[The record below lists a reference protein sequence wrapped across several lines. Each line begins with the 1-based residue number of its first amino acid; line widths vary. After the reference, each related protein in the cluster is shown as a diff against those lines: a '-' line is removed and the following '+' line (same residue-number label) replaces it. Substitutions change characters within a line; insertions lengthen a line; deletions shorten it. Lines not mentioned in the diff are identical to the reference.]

1 MGFSVR
7 GHICIR
13 RKAKD
18 GEPGAAGKSIRTTV
32 WEVGKQVYA
41 GDTQVDGIYPL
52 DIVSDK
58 AMSIGVS
65 GVNFYMC
72 KTSHTTSAN
81 SPLTNTAYWTKLN
94 NLKPVVTYLILAEL
108 IKANFIDVADLV
120 ANTAFINALT
130 ASSAFIQNLIVNKL
144 RVKDGNDNV
153 LLYAG
158 DTTFPLLC
166 GSDQAANALT
176 KIGADGKIY
185 AKGGEIGGFTLAA
198 DAIGQV
204 VDHVADYAEGIIK
217 KDYASFCHVNES
229 SGSGRVIIDCD
240 AEPTPGDIL
249 MKLRT
254 YNAGFDYDGDLPYI
268 GLNIEAGS
276 AYDKNPAAIRIQSGR
291 VWGLRPKVRVITSTT
306 TTLDGDDYHVI
317 FNLQTASA
325 CTINLPAT
333 PPQAGQTYMIW
344 CCNGASFTLNGNG
357 KNIRQCY
364 SGGSSSVSS
373 MTVGSQQTI
382 MVVFDGTM
390 WNVTKIS

>member
-32 WEVGKQVYA
+32 WEAGKQYYA
-41 GDTQVDGIYPL
+41 GDTQVDGVYPL

-72 KTSHTTSAN
+72 RTSHTSASN
-81 SPLTNTAYWTKLN
+81 IPLSNTAYWTKLN
-94 NLKPVVTYLILAEL
+94 NLKPVVTYLILAEA
-108 IKANFIDVADLV
+108 IKANYIDVEDL
-120 ANTAFINALT
+120 A

-144 RVKDGNDNV
+144 RVKDGNGHV

-158 DTTFPLLC
+158 DTSYPLLC
-166 GSDQAANALT
+166 GSDQAAQALT

-185 AKGGEIGGFTLAA
+185 AKGGEIGGFTLS
-198 DAIGQV
+198 DDSIGQI
-204 VDHVADYAEGIIK
+204 VDHVSDYAEGIIK
-217 KDYASFCHVNES
+217 KDYAKFSHVNES
-229 SGSGRVIIDCD
+229 SGSGRVEIDCD
-240 AEPTPGDIL
+240 AEPTPGHIL
-249 MKLRT
+249 MKLYT

-268 GLNIEAGS
+268 ALNVQAGS
-276 AYDKNPAAIRIQSGR
+276 TGDKNPAAIRIQAGR
-291 VWGLRPKVRVITSTT
+291 VWGLRPKVRVISSTT
-306 TTLDGDDYHVI
+306 TTLDSDDYHVI
-317 FNLQTASA
+317 FNLQTASS
-325 CTINLPAT
+325 CTVNLPSS
-333 PPQAGQTYMIW
+333 PQAGQTYMIW
-344 CCNGASFTLNGNG
+344 CCNGASFSLNGNG
-357 KNIRQCY
+357 KNMRQCY

-373 MTVGSQQTI
+373 MTVNSYQTI
-382 MVVFDGTM
+382 MAVFDGTM